1 MGGHEEAFAE
11 DIIVL
16 IQSIFGITPAM
27 HRRSKEGKT
36 GIEIS
41 ACHSYLA
48 NIFPNL
54 CGTHAEHKHIPFV
67 FQELAP
73 QRQYTLLNAIWRG
86 DGTSYPANKSERIH
100 KSIVTISRT
109 LAEQLVD
116 ILLRNNFYPSLHVTP
131 ERHSKDGVHHR
142 EHYTVVWS
150 EEAQPQHHLVY
161 EDQDSERYWMLPIKR
176 LRRTPYSGPVHNI
189 TVEEDHSYVATNFVV
204 GNCNE
209 GGDMFSFIQKIE
221 HVEFPDA
228 LEILAKK
235 ANVELKREDPQ
246 LKSERQRMREL
257 LSASAQW
264 FAVQLTSARGAEAL
278 RYLKETRG
286 LIPDTL
292 EEWLLGYAPQ
302 GWEELSRFLR
312 AKGYRDQ
319 EMVNAG
325 MALPGRERG
334 VYDRFRDRI
343 MFPLRDHHGAI
354 VGFTGRQLIENKE
367 EGGKYVNTPE
377 TLLYHKRAVLF
388 GLDKAKQDIRA
399 QGFALVVEGQMDV
412 ISLWQAGIRNAIA
425 SSGTSFNLEE
435 LQLILLK
442 RITDTLVLCF
452 DVDAGGK
459 GAALR
464 GLELAWAAGFTVKL
478 AVLPKNKG
486 KDPDEVVRT
495 DKEAFIEA
503 VKASQPILE
512 YLFTQARLE
521 HPGSAVQDKKAVAST
536 LLPYLLKLADPIER
550 DHYIKRMSEELH
562 VSEQALREALA
573 KAAPSSQ
580 GTRAAAAAP
589 AKESVPFLPAQNLIE
604 RMLSLLLTTPPMI
617 PHAAQIIAFELVP
630 EPHQALYK
638 TLTSWYSESRIHTS
652 EHLIA
657 TIEASQPELYKIVQI
672 LATRGDLE
680 YQGRSEQE
688 LLQEITHLARSLK
701 RLVLK
706 ERVEALSRLI
716 REREQ
721 KNLTMAAE
729 EGAAELDALSR
740 EFTVLTQALAELEF

>member
-1 MGGHEEAFAE
+1 MFSPVDDIKSRLDIV
-11 DIIVL
+11 DIIQEYVPL
-16 IQSIFGITPAM
+16 KMAG
-27 HRRSKEGKT
+27 
-36 GIEIS
+36 
-41 ACHSYLA
+41 A
-48 NIFPNL
+48 NLKGL
-54 CGTHAEHKHIPFV
+54 CPF
-67 FQELAP
+67 
-73 QRQYTLLNAIWRG
+73 
-86 DGTSYPANKSERIH
+86 
-100 KSIVTISRT
+100 
-109 LAEQLVD
+109 
-116 ILLRNNFYPSLHVTP
+116 
-131 ERHSKDGVHHR
+131 HR
-142 EHYTVVWS
+142 E
-150 EEAQPQHHLVY
+150 
-161 EDQDSERYWMLPIKR
+161 K
-176 LRRTPYSGPVHNI
+176 TPSFMVHRGRQMW
-189 TVEEDHSYVATNFVV
+189 HCF
-204 GNCNE
+204 GCNL
-209 GGDMFSFIQKIE
+209 GGDMFTFIQKIE
-221 HVEFPDA
+221 NIEFPEA
-228 LEILAKK
+228 LEVLAKK

-246 LKSERQRMREL
+246 LRSERQRMREL

-264 FAVQLTSARGAEAL
+264 FAVQLQGAQGAEAL
-278 RYLKETRG
+278 RYLKETRV

-292 EEWLLGYAPQ
+292 EEWLLGYAPK
-302 GWEELSRFLR
+302 GWEELTRFLR

-325 MALPGRERG
+325 MALAGRARG

-354 VGFTGRQLIENKE
+354 VGFTGRQLHENKE

-399 QGFALVVEGQMDV
+399 QGIALVVEGQMDV
-412 ISLWQAGIRNAIA
+412 ISLWQAGIRNTIA

-442 RITDTLVLCF
+442 RVTDTLVLCF

-478 AVLPKNKG
+478 ARLPKNKG
-486 KDPDEVVRT
+486 KDPDEVVRK

-503 VKASQPILE
+503 VDASQPILE

-521 HPGSAVQDKKAVAST
+521 HPGSAVQDKKAVAGA
-536 LLPYLLKLADPIER
+536 LLPYLLRLADPIER
-550 DHYIKRMSEELH
+550 DHYLKRMSEELQ

-573 KAAPSSQ
+573 KAVPPSQ
-580 GTRAAAAAP
+580 GMRAAAAP
-589 AKESVPFLPAQNLIE
+589 AKESAPFLPAQNLAE

-617 PHAAQIIAFELVP
+617 PHAAQIIAYEYMP

-657 TIEASQPELYKIVQI
+657 TIEASQPELQKSVQI

-680 YQGRSEQE
+680 YQGRSDSE

-706 ERVEALSRLI
+706 ERVEALSRII

-721 KNLTMAAE
+721 KNLPEAAVQD
-729 EGAAELDALSR
+729 AAELDALSR